1 MRDYAVRKHMTV
13 ESSLLQSRVTDWL
26 LRRMPTSGVRRV
38 APLVAAIASEIGSV
52 REENQDRAV
61 IARGWSSQ
69 GQDYSVIAVAD
80 GIGGMRDGA
89 QCAAVTIGA
98 FLAAIDERA
107 QAGSGTSEEWISAAA
122 HTANEAVFSQFR
134 GDGGSTLVALLIRPG
149 APVCWLSVGDSR
161 VYCARGKNLAQVSV
175 DDTIA
180 GQLGKSSDGAESE
193 QSQLLQFIGMGDDLE
208 PHCAELTSEPIDAAV
223 LTTDGVHY
231 LGGAPGWLDMIVYNA
246 PDPGFCVKRLVDL
259 AKWCGGP
266 DNATVAMIA
275 LSAEREPEDRPSYPC
290 LEVWDAFGELQIL
303 DRGIVGHAHMDRH
316 SPRPMVLSSPTVAPE
331 AQTPERTS
339 PSDKSVLE
347 RELPGGG
354 KPRRSKSGRKG
365 KRSTNEQD
373 QTPSASAKGEEPQL
387 HMEFPTKPN

>member
-1 MRDYAVRKHMTV
+1 MTI
-13 ESSLLQSRVTDWL
+13 ESSLIQSRVTGWL

-38 APLVAAIASEIGSV
+38 APLVAAIASEVGSV

-61 IARGWSSQ
+61 IARGWSHR

-98 FLAAIDERA
+98 FLGAIDERA
-107 QAGSGTSEEWISAAA
+107 QAGSGTSEEWIRAAVHA
-122 HTANEAVFSQFR
+122 ANEAVFSRFR

-149 APVCWLSVGDSR
+149 VPVSWLSVGDSR
-161 VYCARGKNLAQVSV
+161 VYCAKGKNLAQVSV

-180 GQLGKSSDGAESE
+180 GQLGKSSDGVVSE

-275 LSAEREPEDRPSYPC
+275 LSAERESEDRPGYPC

-303 DRGIVGHAHMDRH
+303 NRGIVGYAQVDQDAPRQMV
-316 SPRPMVLSSPTVAPE
+316 SPSPAVAPE
-331 AQTPERTS
+331 TQTPEQTP
-339 PSDKSVLE
+339 PSGKSVRE
-347 RELPGGG
+347 RERPGGG
-354 KPRRSKSGRKG
+354 KPRRSKNDRKG
-365 KRSTNEQD
+365 KRSTNERD
-373 QTPSASAKGEEPQL
+373 QTSSGSAKGEEPQL